1 MLYEF
6 NLQLF
11 ADYYVGSTAAGSN
24 TVNLN
29 TETTGSTGLSA
40 EMKTFYSKD
49 LIELAKANLI
59 HAQFAEHK
67 SLPKNGGK
75 IIEWRKWSNFKKALK
90 PLEEGVTPSGHTLAV
105 ETINKKVEQFGDY
118 SSVSDVLSLTAI
130 DNVIV
135 EYTAKHADNAA
146 LTMDT
151 IARNELLNGTQVI
164 YGGDNVTSRADLT
177 SAAKLTPELVAK
189 AVTQLKKNNA
199 PRFGSDYVAIIHP
212 SVAYDLMRN
221 SEWINTNAYSGHQD
235 PYAGEIG
242 KLYGVRFVESTE
254 ARVLKGSPLAN
265 DSMFLEVTGQN
276 NSAKTFTVVV
286 PGDGG
291 RALTSAECTAL
302 SGKKLLLFNG
312 TQYEQI
318 TVASNGAATA
328 NNVTTITA
336 TAVFTIKNAEKA
348 YNGEAGA
355 INGSGT
361 DTYAVYPCIFLGK
374 GAFGDVDLEGG
385 GMETI
390 VKALGSGGTADPLNQ
405 RSTIGWKC
413 TGYGAKIL
421 IPEYIVRVEVC
432 SSFSTV
438 DAAN

>member
-1 MLYEF
+1 MKYF
-6 NLQLF
+6 DFDIQLF
-11 ADYYVGSTAAGSN
+11 ADYYEAMKADGQTG
-24 TVNLN
+24 VNLN
-29 TETTGSTGLSA
+29 VETTDSAGLSA

-49 LIELAKANLI
+49 LIELAKANLV

-90 PLEEGVTPSGHTLAV
+90 PLEEGVTPDGKTLTV
-105 ETINKKVEQFGDY
+105 DTIAKKVEQFGAY

-146 LTMDT
+146 LTLDT

-164 YGGDNVTSRADLT
+164 YGGSASTRSALTAAD
-177 SAAKLTPELVAK
+177 KLTPDLVAK

-221 SEWINTNAYSGHQD
+221 QEWINTNAYSGHQD

-254 ARVLKGSPLAN
+254 ARVLKGNLPVN
-265 DSMFLEVTGQN
+265 DSNFLNVTASDGDSKTVTCKEV
-276 NSAKTFTVVV
+276 
-286 PGDGG
+286 
-291 RALTSAECTAL
+291 LTSGTGSECAELA
-302 SGKKLLLFNG
+302 GKTLLLYNG
-312 TQYEQI
+312 TQYEEV
-318 TVASNGAATA
+318 TVSSAA
-328 NNVTTITA
+328 VS
-336 TAVFTIKNAEKA
+336 
-348 YNGEAGA
+348 
-355 INGSGT
+355 GSGDSARTVITTTEKFDIT
-361 DTYAVYPCIFLGK
+361 DVTRVYPGGGGGIDPLSGTVAVYPCIFLGK

-413 TGYGAKIL
+413 TGYGAQIL
-421 IPEYIVRVEVC
+421 IPEYIVRVEVG
-432 SSFSTV
+432 STFSGT
-438 DAAN
+438 DEAN

>member
-1 MLYEF
+1 MKYF
-6 NLQLF
+6 DFDLQLF
-11 ADYYVGSTAAGSN
+11 ADYYEAMKADGKTG
-24 TVNLN
+24 VNLN
-29 TETTGSTGLSA
+29 VETTDSAGLSA

-49 LIELAKANLI
+49 LIELAKANLV

-90 PLEEGVTPSGHTLAV
+90 PLEEGVTPDGTTLAV
-105 ETINKKVEQFGDY
+105 STVSKKVEQFGAY

-135 EYTAKHADNAA
+135 EYTSKHADNAS
-146 LTMDT
+146 LTLDT

-164 YGGDNVTSRADLT
+164 YGGSATARSALTAAD
-177 SAAKLTPELVAK
+177 KLTPDLVAK

-221 SEWINTNAYSGHQD
+221 QEWINTNAYSGHQD

-254 ARVLKGSPLAN
+254 ARVLKGNLPVN
-265 DSMFLEVTGQN
+265 DSNFLNVTATNGG
-276 NSAKTFTVVV
+276 SKTITIAEELSS
-286 PGDGG
+286 G
-291 RALTSAECTAL
+291 ECTAL
-302 SGKKLLLFNG
+302 AGKTLLLYNG
-312 TQYEQI
+312 IQYEE
-318 TVASNGAATA
+318 VEVDSAATVSH
-328 NNVTTITA
+328 VTTITTDA
-336 TAVFTIKNAEKA
+336 TFDITGATRVYPGGGGGIDPV
-348 YNGEAGA
+348 AG
-355 INGSGT
+355 T
-361 DTYAVYPCIFLGK
+361 VAVYPCIFLGK

-421 IPEYIVRVEVC
+421 IPEYIVRVEVT
-432 SSFSTV
+432 STFSET
-438 DAAN
+438 DEAN

>member
-1 MLYEF
+1 MSYDF
-6 NLQLF
+6 DLQFF

-29 TETTGSTGLSA
+29 TQTTDSSDLSA

-49 LIELAKANLI
+49 LIELAKANLV

-67 SLPKNGGK
+67 SLPRNGGK

-90 PLEEGVTPSGHTLAV
+90 PLEEGVTPNGHTLAV
-105 ETINKKVEQFGDY
+105 STVSKKVEQFGDY

-146 LTMDT
+146 LTLDT

-164 YGGDNVTSRADLT
+164 YGGGRTARSGLQAAD
-177 SAAKLTPELVAK
+177 KLTPELVAK

-199 PRFGSDYVAIIHP
+199 PRIGGDYVCIIHP

-221 SEWINTNAYSGHQD
+221 SEWMNTNAYSGALN

-254 ARVLKGSPLAN
+254 ARVLKGSLPVN
-265 DSMFLEVTGQN
+265 DSNFLTV
-276 NSAKTFTVVV
+276 SAQDNTNKT
-286 PGDGG
+286 
-291 RALTSAECTAL
+291 LTLNEELSSDECTAL
-302 SGKKLLLFNG
+302 GSKKLLLYNG
-312 TQYEQI
+312 KQYEEI
-318 TVASNGAATA
+318 TVSSASTSSH
-328 NNVTTITA
+328 VTTITA
-336 TAVFTIKNAEKA
+336 SATFAITGVTRI
-348 YNGEAGA
+348 YPGGGGA
-355 INGSGT
+355 INPVNGT
-361 DTYAVYPCIFLGK
+361 LAVYPCIFLGK

-421 IPEYIVRVEVC
+421 IPEYIVRVEVT
-432 SSFSTV
+432 STFSET
-438 DAAN
+438 DEAN

>member
-6 NLQLF
+6 NLQFF

-29 TETTGSTGLSA
+29 TQTTDTSDLSA

-49 LIELAKANLI
+49 LIELAKANLV

-90 PLEEGVTPSGHTLAV
+90 PLEEGVTPNGTALAV
-105 ETINKKVEQFGDY
+105 STVSKKVEQFGAY

-146 LTMDT
+146 LTLDT

-164 YGGDNVTSRADLT
+164 YGGGRTARSGLQASD
-177 SAAKLTPELVAK
+177 KLTPELVAK

-199 PRFGSDYVAIIHP
+199 PRIGGKYVAIIHP
-212 SVAYDLMRN
+212 SVSYDLIRN
-221 SEWINTNAYSGHQD
+221 EEWRNVNSYSGHQD

-242 KLYGVRFVESTE
+242 ELYGVRFVESTE
-254 ARVLKGSPLAN
+254 ARVLKGNLPVN
-265 DSMFLEVTGQN
+265 DSNFLTVSAQN
-276 NSAKTFTVVV
+276 NTNKT
-286 PGDGG
+286 
-291 RALTSAECTAL
+291 LTLNEELSSDECTAL
-302 SGKKLLLFNG
+302 GSKKLLLYNG
-312 TQYEQI
+312 KQYEEI
-318 TVASNGAATA
+318 TVSSATTSSH
-328 NNVTTITA
+328 VTTITA
-336 TAVFTIKNAEKA
+336 SATFAITGVTRIYPGGGA
-348 YNGEAGA
+348 A
-355 INGSGT
+355 INPVSGT
-361 DTYAVYPCIFLGK
+361 LAVYPCIFLGK

-432 SSFSTV
+432 SSFSDV
-438 DAAN
+438 DEAN